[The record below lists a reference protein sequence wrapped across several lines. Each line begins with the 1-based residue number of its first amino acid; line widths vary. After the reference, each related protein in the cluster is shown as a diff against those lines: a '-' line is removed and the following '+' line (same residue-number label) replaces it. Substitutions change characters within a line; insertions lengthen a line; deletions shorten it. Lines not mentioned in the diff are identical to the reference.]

1 MSFASRFEQ
10 LFRSVLPSPF
20 ALAVALTFLVLL
32 TALIGFI
39 PEGSSFGTHANHTL
53 EDWYKGLWDGPM
65 LVFAFQMMLIL
76 VLGHVLALSA
86 PAERFMNLASGGI
99 RSTAGAAALV
109 CVVCVVLGLINWG
122 LALIFGAIFARK
134 IAESARRRGIAI
146 NYPLVAA
153 AGYTGMMVWH
163 GGLSGSAL
171 IKVAEPG
178 HIHALMDGTELLDSG
193 VLPAELGLG
202 HTLLSPM
209 NLTVSIALLIALPVL
224 AYAVGKRVKPTAIHL
239 KPMDIAAPPAKPAGM
254 AEKTDVH
261 PVPSWLLALL
271 CLAAAAVVAV
281 NHVRSGDTNF
291 VGPDYINLLFLGL
304 GLMAHGSLQRFGSA
318 LEAAIVGASGILI
331 QFPLYFGIMA
341 VLKTS
346 GMGAAISDFF
356 VSIASPAT
364 YPVLTFF
371 SAGFVNILVPSGGGQ
386 WMVQGPIIIEAS
398 QKMGLSLPQSILAM
412 AYGDQITNMLQPFWA
427 LPLLSIT
434 GLKARDIL
442 PYTLYFMLAGIA
454 IFIVALLLF

>member
-20 ALAVALTFLVLL
+20 ALAVALTFIVLL
-32 TALIGFI
+32 TALLGFL
-39 PEGSSFGTHANHTL
+39 PEGKSLASHTNQTL
-53 EDWYKGLWDGPM
+53 ENWYLGLWNGPM

-86 PAERFMNLASGGI
+86 PAERFMDLASGGV
-99 RSTAGAAALV
+99 RTTAGAAALV
-109 CVVCVVLGLINWG
+109 CAVCVVLGFLNWG
-122 LALIFGAIFARK
+122 LTLIFGAIFARK
-134 IAESARRRGIAI
+134 IAENAKRKGIPI

-171 IKVAEPG
+171 IKVAESG
-178 HIHALMDGTELLDSG
+178 HIRTLMQGTE
-193 VLPAELGLG
+193 VLAAGGLPDELALKY
-202 HTLLSPM
+202 TLLSPM
-209 NLTVSIALLIALPVL
+209 NLSVSLVLLLALPAL
-224 AYAVGKRVKPTAIHL
+224 AYGLGKRAKPTAVHL
-239 KPMDIAAPPAKPAGM
+239 KPMELTAPPEAPTGL
-254 AEKTDVH
+254 AEKTDIH
-261 PVPSWLLALL
+261 PAPVWLLAGL
-271 CLAAAAVVAV
+271 CIAAGAVVAT
-281 NHVRSGDTNF
+281 NRAQLGDTDF
-291 VGPDYINLLFLGL
+291 VGPDYINLFFLGF
-304 GLMAHGSLQRFGSA
+304 GLIAHGSLQRFGAA
-318 LEAAIVGASGILI
+318 LDAAIVGASGILI

-356 VSIASPAT
+356 VSVATPAT
-364 YPVLTFF
+364 YQVFTFF

-398 QKMGLSLPQSILAM
+398 QKMGLSLSQSILAM

-442 PYTLYFMLAGIA
+442 PFTLYFMLAGMV
-454 IFIVALLLF
+454 IFITALLLF